1 MYIWNVSC
9 VDVHH
14 LHVSS
19 DDSCQGL
26 GVYTRT
32 FHMSQAACAAAF
44 LDNISQC
51 CLMLW
56 HTSKNKKWHV
66 LQLYCTSFWS
76 NTDFAFTLFTFS
88 QRVSSILLLAALHC
102 CWLELIALGVRLP
115 PCTCKFLTSLSCF
128 CFAPIMLRLI
138 RKSFRVGVNGAGF
151 WANHCNTYIV
161 VCGSMTCHTCLR
173 LSCVLFYIFIVGA
186 VCPSWGVSTHMHT
199 QANWLQTGSGC
210 NQSLRSPGHDSVQL
224 SYCCL

>member
-26 GVYTRT
+26 RCIYQNLSHV
-32 FHMSQAACAAAF
+32 
-44 LDNISQC
+44 
-51 CLMLW
+51 
-56 HTSKNKKWHV
+56 TSS
-66 LQLYCTSFWS
+66 L
-76 NTDFAFTLFTFS
+76 
-88 QRVSSILLLAALHC
+88 RSSISWQHQSVLSHVVAYLQEQKMTCSTVVLYLFLIQYWLGLHLIHFLTKSFLNLAFGRPSLLLARTDRSWCSIAPLHLQIPYLPFLFLLC
-102 CWLELIALGVRLP
+102 PDYASPNPQKLSRRRKRRRILGQ
-115 PCTCKFLTSLSCF
+115 S
-128 CFAPIMLRLI
+128 
-138 RKSFRVGVNGAGF
+138 
-151 WANHCNTYIV
+151 YIV
-161 VCGSMTCHTCLR
+161 VWGSMTCHTCLR